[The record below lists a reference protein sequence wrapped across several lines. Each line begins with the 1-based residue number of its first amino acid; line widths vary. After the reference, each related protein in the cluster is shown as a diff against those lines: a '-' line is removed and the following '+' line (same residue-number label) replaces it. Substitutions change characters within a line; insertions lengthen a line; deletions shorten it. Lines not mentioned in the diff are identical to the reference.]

1 MKGRKIKTVMMRE
14 KDMVTERAK
23 MMLMAKCVG
32 DEREKTRVL

>member
-23 MMLMAKCVG
+23 MMLMAKCV